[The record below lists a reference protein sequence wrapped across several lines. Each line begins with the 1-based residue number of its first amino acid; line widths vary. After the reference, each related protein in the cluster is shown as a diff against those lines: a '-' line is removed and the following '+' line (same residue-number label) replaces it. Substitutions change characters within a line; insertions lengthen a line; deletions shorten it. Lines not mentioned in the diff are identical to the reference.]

1 MYTRFFGFKER
12 PFKLVPNPAYLYL
25 SKGHE
30 EALAHL
36 QCAVVHEDGFVAITG
51 EVGTGKTTLCRS
63 FLENL
68 GKEVEAAYIFNP
80 RLDAV
85 GLLKAI
91 NEEFGIEHTAD
102 AIKPLID
109 TLNQY
114 LMAQHAQGKKVLL
127 IIDEAQNL
135 GRDVLEQ
142 LRLLS
147 NLETTLHKLLQIVL
161 VGQPELGE
169 LLDSHALRQLRQR
182 ITLYARL
189 TPFTLK
195 ETREYIEHRIRI
207 ASGRSA
213 VRFTRSACRR
223 IHRFAGGTPR
233 LINIACDRALLCA
246 FGVESRKVTRRIVGE
261 ALDEL
266 GYSRRQPRAFPVAI
280 GAVLGSAVICVLT
293 VVALWPRL
301 PVFSAFSPV
310 DSVRQKA
317 EPEKIAADV
326 RAGQN
331 ETGKQSVA
339 QEPEKITA
347 DVRAGDNET
356 DKQSVAQEPEKI
368 AADVRA
374 GQNETG
380 KQSVAQEPEKIAADV
395 HAGDNET
402 DEQSVAQ
409 EPEKIAAAGPVL
421 SAVPPPQPL
430 VEETTPAIDDV
441 PAMTG
446 WSEFVTNMSRQTDAT
461 SLRQAAAHILLT
473 RWLTEDSIKAVAE
486 PALDDETY
494 FRLAAGRNQ
503 LEVLTL
509 KNDLAVIERLNLP
522 AILELDVPDGERDR
536 KVAGFAVLEKIADGA
551 AFLASGTAAA
561 VYRVPVADLRAGF
574 RGKAFVFWKNFW
586 NLQGTI
592 SASAPPQTVLL
603 LKMYLKEL
611 GFPEIDPAPA
621 YDAHTRSIISR
632 LQARHGLSDDGLVGS
647 QTKIVLYND
656 NKSLGLPFLNH
667 QR

>member
-80 RLDAV
+80 RLDAL

-91 NEEFGIEHTAD
+91 NEELGIEHAAD

-147 NLETTLHKLLQIVL
+147 NLETTRHKLLQIIL

-182 ITLYARL
+182 ITLYTHL
-189 TPFTLK
+189 TPFTFK
-195 ETREYIEHRIRI
+195 ETREYIEHRVRI
-207 ASGRSA
+207 ASDRPA
-213 VRFTRSACRR
+213 VHFTQAACRR
-223 IHRFAGGTPR
+223 IHRFAGGVPR

-246 FGVESRKVTRRIVGE
+246 FGVESRKVTRRIAGE

-266 GYSRRQPRAFPVAI
+266 RYPRRRPKLFPAAI
-280 GAVLGSAVICVLT
+280 GSVLGLAVICVLT
-293 VVALWPRL
+293 VLALLPRL
-301 PVFSAFSPV
+301 PVFSAFSPFG
-310 DSVRQKA
+310 SVRQEA
-317 EPEKIAADV
+317 EPEKIA
-326 RAGQN
+326 
-331 ETGKQSVA
+331 
-339 QEPEKITA
+339 TA
-347 DVRAGDNET
+347 D
-356 DKQSVAQEPEKI
+356 
-368 AADVRA
+368 
-374 GQNETG
+374 
-380 KQSVAQEPEKIAADV
+380 
-395 HAGDNET
+395 
-402 DEQSVAQ
+402 
-409 EPEKIAAAGPVL
+409 PVL
-421 SAVPPPQPL
+421 PAAPPPHPL
-430 VEETTPAIDDV
+430 VEEVDPATDGV
-441 PAMTG
+441 PSMTH
-446 WSEFVTNMSRQTDAT
+446 WPEFVTDITRQADAT
-461 SLRQAAAHILLT
+461 SLRQAAAHILLA
-473 RWLTEDSIKAVAE
+473 RWLKEDAIKAVAE
-486 PALDDETY
+486 ATLDDETY

-522 AILELDVPDGERDR
+522 TILELQVPDGGRDQEL
-536 KVAGFAVLEKIADGA
+536 AGFAVLEKIADGA
-551 AFLASGTAAA
+551 AFLAGGAAPA
-561 VYRVPVADLRAGF
+561 KYRVPVADLRAGF
-574 RGKAFVFWKNFW
+574 SGKAFVFWKNFW

-592 SASAPPQTVLL
+592 SRSAPPQTVLL
-603 LKMYLKEL
+603 LKMYLKEI
-611 GFPEIDPAPA
+611 GFPEIDPAPV
-621 YDAHTRSIISR
+621 YDAQTRSIISG
-632 LQARHGLSDDGLVGS
+632 LQARHGLLNDGLVGS
-647 QTKIVLYND
+647 QTKIVLYNE
-656 NKSLGLPFLNH
+656 NKSLELPFLDY
-667 QR
+667 Q

>member
-25 SKGHE
+25 SRGHE

-109 TLNQY
+109 TLNRY

-189 TPFTLK
+189 TPFTFQ
-195 ETREYIEHRIRI
+195 ETREYIEHRLRI
-207 ASGRSA
+207 ASGRPA
-213 VRFTRSACRR
+213 VRFTRAACRR
-223 IHRFAGGTPR
+223 IHRFAGGIPR

-261 ALDEL
+261 ALEEL
-266 GYSRRQPRAFPVAI
+266 GYPRRQPKAFPVAI
-280 GAVLGSAVICVLT
+280 GAVLALAVICVLT
-293 VVALWPRL
+293 VTALFPRL

-310 DSVRQKA
+310 DGVRQKA

-326 RAGQN
+326 RAG
-331 ETGKQSVA
+331 
-339 QEPEKITA
+339 
-347 DVRAGDNET
+347 DNET
-356 DKQSVAQEPEKI
+356 DKQSVAQDPE
-368 AADVRA
+368 
-374 GQNETG
+374 T
-380 KQSVAQEPEKIAADV
+380 
-395 HAGDNET
+395 
-402 DEQSVAQ
+402 
-409 EPEKIAAAGPVL
+409 IAAAGPVL
-421 SAVPPPQPL
+421 PAVPPPQPL
-430 VEETTPAIDDV
+430 VEETTPSIDDV
-441 PAMTG
+441 PSMTR
-446 WSEFVTNMSRQTDAT
+446 WSEVVTNMSHQTDAMF
-461 SLRQAAAHILLT
+461 LRQAAAHILLT
-473 RWLTEDSIKAVAE
+473 RWLKEDSIKPVAE
-486 PALDDETY
+486 PALDAETY

-509 KNDLAVIERLNLP
+509 ENDLAVVERLNLP
-522 AILELDVPDGERDR
+522 AILELDVPDGEHDQ
-536 KVAGFAVLEKIADGA
+536 KVVGFAVLEKIADGA
-551 AFLASGTAAA
+551 AFLTGGTAAEM
-561 VYRVPVADLRAGF
+561 YRVPVADLRAGF

-603 LKMYLKEL
+603 LKMYLEEL

-621 YDAHTRSIISR
+621 YDARTRSIISR

-647 QTKIVLYND
+647 QTKIVLYSA
-656 NKSLGLPFLNH
+656 NKSLELPVLDS

>member
-68 GKEVEAAYIFNP
+68 GNEVEAAYIFNP

-189 TPFTLK
+189 TPFTFK

-213 VRFTRSACRR
+213 VRFTRAACRR
-223 IHRFAGGTPR
+223 IHRFAGGIPR

-266 GYSRRQPRAFPVAI
+266 GYPRRQPKAFPVAI
-280 GAVLGSAVICVLT
+280 GAVLGLAVICVLT
-293 VVALWPRL
+293 VVALLPRL
-301 PVFSAFSPV
+301 PVFSAFSSV
-310 DSVRQKA
+310 HRVRQEA
-317 EPEKIAADV
+317 EPE
-326 RAGQN
+326 
-331 ETGKQSVA
+331 E
-339 QEPEKITA
+339 
-347 DVRAGDNET
+347 
-356 DKQSVAQEPEKI
+356 I

-380 KQSVAQEPEKIAADV
+380 KQSVAQEPEKIA
-395 HAGDNET
+395 T
-402 DEQSVAQ
+402 
-409 EPEKIAAAGPVL
+409 AGPVL
-421 SAVPPPQPL
+421 PAGPPPQPL
-430 VEETTPAIDDV
+430 VEETTPAIDGV
-441 PAMTG
+441 PSMTG
-446 WSEFVTNMSRQTDAT
+446 WSAFVTNMSRQTDAT

-473 RWLTEDSIKAVAE
+473 RWLKEDSIKAVAE

-522 AILELDVPDGERDR
+522 TILELDVPDSERDQ
-536 KVAGFAVLEKIADGA
+536 KVAGFAVLEKITDGA
-551 AFLASGTAAA
+551 AFLAGGTAAA

-574 RGKAFVFWKNFW
+574 CGKAFVFWKNFW

-603 LKMYLKEL
+603 LKIYLKEL
-611 GFPEIDPAPA
+611 GFPEIDPAPV
-621 YDAHTRSIISR
+621 YDAQTRSIISR

-647 QTKIVLYND
+647 QTKIVLYSD
-656 NKSLGLPFLNH
+656 NKSLELPFLDY

>member
-12 PFKLVPNPAYLYL
+12 PFRLVPNPAYLYL

-36 QCAVVHEDGFVAITG
+36 QCAIVHEDGFVAITG

-91 NEEFGIEHTAD
+91 NQELGIEHTAD
-102 AIKPLID
+102 AIKPLTD
-109 TLNQY
+109 SLNQY

-161 VGQPELGE
+161 VGQPELGD
-169 LLDSHALRQLRQR
+169 LLDSHELRQLRQR

-189 TPFTLK
+189 RPFTFR
-195 ETREYIEHRIRI
+195 ETRDYIEHRIRI

-213 VRFTRSACRR
+213 VRFTRAACRR
-223 IHRFAGGTPR
+223 IHRFAGGIPR

-246 FGVESRKVTRRIVGE
+246 FGVESRKVTGRIVGQ

-266 GYSRRQPRAFPVAI
+266 GYPRRQPKAFPLAI
-280 GAVLGSAVICVLT
+280 GAVLGLAVICVLT
-293 VVALWPRL
+293 VVASFPRL

-310 DSVRQKA
+310 DSVRQEA
-317 EPEKIAADV
+317 EPEKIAAD
-326 RAGQN
+326 A
-331 ETGKQSVA
+331 
-339 QEPEKITA
+339 
-347 DVRAGDNET
+347 RAGDNEAGR
-356 DKQSVAQEPEKI
+356 QSVAQEPEKI
-368 AADVRA
+368 AADARA
-374 GQNETG
+374 GDNEAG
-380 KQSVAQEPEKIAADV
+380 RQSVAQEPEKIAATG
-395 HAGDNET
+395 A
-402 DEQSVAQ
+402 
-409 EPEKIAAAGPVL
+409 VL
-421 SAVPPPQPL
+421 PAVPPPQPP
-430 VEETTPAIDDV
+430 VEETTPATDGV
-441 PAMTG
+441 PSMTR
-446 WSEFVTNMSRQTDAT
+446 WSDFVTNMSRETDAT
-461 SLRQAAAHILLT
+461 SLRRAAAHILLT
-473 RWLTEDSIKAVAE
+473 RWLKGDSIQAVAE

-494 FRLAAGRNQ
+494 FRLAAARNQ

-522 AILELDVPDGERDR
+522 TILELNVPDGERDQ
-536 KVAGFAVLEKIADGA
+536 KVAGFAVLDKIADGA
-551 AFLASGTAAA
+551 AFLVGGTAAT

-574 RGKAFVFWKNFW
+574 RGKAVVFWKNFW

-611 GFPEIDPAPA
+611 GFPEIDAAPV
-621 YDAHTRSIISR
+621 YDAQTRSIIRR
-632 LQARHGLSDDGLVGS
+632 LQAQHGLSDDGLVGT

-656 NKSLGLPFLNH
+656 NKSLGPPFLNH

>member
-189 TPFTLK
+189 TPFTFK

-213 VRFTRSACRR
+213 VRFTRAACRR

-246 FGVESRKVTRRIVGE
+246 FGVESRKVTRRIVGV

-266 GYSRRQPRAFPVAI
+266 GYPRRQPKAFPAAI
-280 GAVLGSAVICVLT
+280 AAVLGSAVICVLT
-293 VVALWPRL
+293 VVALLPRL

-310 DSVRQKA
+310 GNVRQEA

-331 ETGKQSVA
+331 ETGK
-339 QEPEKITA
+339 
-347 DVRAGDNET
+347 R
-356 DKQSVAQEPEKI
+356 SVAQEPEKI

-374 GQNETG
+374 GQNETD
-380 KQSVAQEPEKIAADV
+380 KQSVAQEPEEIA
-395 HAGDNET
+395 T
-402 DEQSVAQ
+402 
-409 EPEKIAAAGPVL
+409 AGPVL
-421 SAVPPPQPL
+421 PAVPPPQPL

-441 PAMTG
+441 PSMMG
-446 WSEFVTNMSRQTDAT
+446 WSEFTTNMSRQTDAT
-461 SLRQAAAHILLT
+461 SLRQAAAYILLT
-473 RWLTEDSIKAVAE
+473 RWLKEDSIKVVAE

-522 AILELDVPDGERDR
+522 AILELDVPDGERDQ
-536 KVAGFAVLEKIADGA
+536 KVAGFAVLEKITDGA
-551 AFLASGTAAA
+551 AFLAGGTAAA

-574 RGKAFVFWKNFW
+574 YGNAFVFWKNFW

-611 GFPEIDPAPA
+611 GFPEIDSAPV
-621 YDAHTRSIISR
+621 YDAQTRSIISR
-632 LQARHGLSDDGLVGS
+632 LQARHGLSNDGLVGS
-647 QTKIVLYND
+647 RTKIVLYND
-656 NKSLGLPFLNH
+656 NKSLELPFLDY

>member
-114 LMAQHAQGKKVLL
+114 LMVQHAQGKKVLL

-147 NLETTLHKLLQIVL
+147 NLETTLHKLLQIIL

-182 ITLYARL
+182 ITLYTHL
-189 TPFTLK
+189 TPFTFK

-207 ASGRSA
+207 ASGRPA
-213 VRFTRSACRR
+213 VRFTQAACRR
-223 IHRFAGGTPR
+223 IHRFAGGIPR

-266 GYSRRQPRAFPVAI
+266 GYPRRQPKAFPAAI
-280 GAVLGSAVICVLT
+280 GAVLGLAVICVLT
-293 VVALWPRL
+293 VVALLPRL
-301 PVFSAFSPV
+301 PVFFAFSPV

-317 EPEKIAADV
+317 EPEKIA
-326 RAGQN
+326 
-331 ETGKQSVA
+331 T
-339 QEPEKITA
+339 
-347 DVRAGDNET
+347 
-356 DKQSVAQEPEKI
+356 
-368 AADVRA
+368 
-374 GQNETG
+374 
-380 KQSVAQEPEKIAADV
+380 
-395 HAGDNET
+395 
-402 DEQSVAQ
+402 
-409 EPEKIAAAGPVL
+409 AGPVL
-421 SAVPPPQPL
+421 PAVPPPQPM
-430 VEETTPAIDDV
+430 VEETTRV
-441 PAMTG
+441 PSMTS
-446 WSEFVTNMSRQTDAT
+446 WPEFVTNISRQTDAT

-473 RWLTEDSIKAVAE
+473 RWLKEDSIKAVAE
-486 PALDDETY
+486 RALDDETY
-494 FRLAAGRNQ
+494 FRLVAGRNQ

-522 AILELDVPDGERDR
+522 TILELDVPDGERDQ
-536 KVAGFAVLEKIADGA
+536 KLAGFAVLEKIADGA
-551 AFLASGTAAA
+551 AFLAGGTAAA
-561 VYRVPVADLRAGF
+561 MYRVPVADLRAGF
-574 RGKAFVFWKNFW
+574 CGKAFVFWKNFW

-603 LKMYLKEL
+603 LKMYLKEI
-611 GFPEIDPAPA
+611 GFPEIDPAPV
-621 YDAHTRSIISR
+621 YDAQTRSIISR

-647 QTKIVLYND
+647 QTKIILYND
-656 NKSLGLPFLNH
+656 NKSLELPFLYY

>member
-189 TPFTLK
+189 TPFTFK

-213 VRFTRSACRR
+213 VRFTRAACRR

-266 GYSRRQPRAFPVAI
+266 GYPRRQPKAFPVAI
-280 GAVLGSAVICVLT
+280 WAVLGSAVICVLT
-293 VVALWPRL
+293 VVALSPRL

-310 DSVRQKA
+310 DSVRQEA
-317 EPEKIAADV
+317 APEKIAADV
-326 RAGQN
+326 RAGQS
-331 ETGKQSVA
+331 ETGK
-339 QEPEKITA
+339 
-347 DVRAGDNET
+347 
-356 DKQSVAQEPEKI
+356 
-368 AADVRA
+368 
-374 GQNETG
+374 
-380 KQSVAQEPEKIAADV
+380 
-395 HAGDNET
+395 
-402 DEQSVAQ
+402 QSVAQ

-421 SAVPPPQPL
+421 PAVPPPQPL

-441 PAMTG
+441 PSMMG
-446 WSEFVTNMSRQTDAT
+446 WSEFTTNMSRQTDAT
-461 SLRQAAAHILLT
+461 SLRQAAAYILLT
-473 RWLTEDSIKAVAE
+473 RWLKEDSIKAVAE

-522 AILELDVPDGERDR
+522 AILELDVPDGERDQ
-536 KVAGFAVLEKIADGA
+536 KVAGFAVLEKITDGA
-551 AFLASGTAAA
+551 AFLAGGTAAA

-574 RGKAFVFWKNFW
+574 YGNAFVFWKNFW

-611 GFPEIDPAPA
+611 GFPEIDPAPV
-621 YDAHTRSIISR
+621 YDARTRSIISR

-656 NKSLGLPFLNH
+656 NKSLELPFLDY

>member
-91 NEEFGIEHTAD
+91 NEELGIEHTAD

-147 NLETTLHKLLQIVL
+147 NLETTLHKLLQIIL

-182 ITLYARL
+182 ITLYTHL
-189 TPFTLK
+189 TPFTFK

-207 ASGRSA
+207 ASGRPA
-213 VRFTRSACRR
+213 VRFTQAACRR
-223 IHRFAGGTPR
+223 IHRFAGGIPR

-266 GYSRRQPRAFPVAI
+266 GYPRRQPKAFPAAI
-280 GAVLGSAVICVLT
+280 GAVLGLAVICVLT
-293 VVALWPRL
+293 VVALLPRL
-301 PVFSAFSPV
+301 PVFFAFSPV

-317 EPEKIAADV
+317 EPEKIA
-326 RAGQN
+326 
-331 ETGKQSVA
+331 T
-339 QEPEKITA
+339 
-347 DVRAGDNET
+347 
-356 DKQSVAQEPEKI
+356 
-368 AADVRA
+368 
-374 GQNETG
+374 
-380 KQSVAQEPEKIAADV
+380 
-395 HAGDNET
+395 
-402 DEQSVAQ
+402 
-409 EPEKIAAAGPVL
+409 AGPVL
-421 SAVPPPQPL
+421 PAVPPPQPL
-430 VEETTPAIDDV
+430 VEETTRV
-441 PAMTG
+441 PSMTS
-446 WSEFVTNMSRQTDAT
+446 WPEFVTNISRQTDAT

-473 RWLTEDSIKAVAE
+473 RWLKEDSIKAVAE
-486 PALDDETY
+486 RALDDETY

-522 AILELDVPDGERDR
+522 AILELDVPDGERDQ
-536 KVAGFAVLEKIADGA
+536 KLAGFAVLEKIADGA
-551 AFLASGTAAA
+551 AFLAGGTAAA
-561 VYRVPVADLRAGF
+561 MYRVPVADLRAGF
-574 RGKAFVFWKNFW
+574 CGKAFVFWKNFW

-603 LKMYLKEL
+603 LKMYLKEI
-611 GFPEIDPAPA
+611 GFPEIDPAPV
-621 YDAHTRSIISR
+621 YDAQTRSIISR

-647 QTKIVLYND
+647 QTKIILYND
-656 NKSLGLPFLNH
+656 NKSLELPFLYY

>member
-68 GKEVEAAYIFNP
+68 GNEVEAAYIFNP

-189 TPFTLK
+189 TPFTFK

-213 VRFTRSACRR
+213 VRFTRAACRR
-223 IHRFAGGTPR
+223 IHRFAGGIPR

-266 GYSRRQPRAFPVAI
+266 GYPRRQPKAFPVAI
-280 GAVLGSAVICVLT
+280 GAVLGLAVICVLT
-293 VVALWPRL
+293 VVALLPRL
-301 PVFSAFSPV
+301 PVFSAFSSV
-310 DSVRQKA
+310 HRVRQEA
-317 EPEKIAADV
+317 EPEEIAADV

-339 QEPEKITA
+339 QEPE
-347 DVRAGDNET
+347 E
-356 DKQSVAQEPEKI
+356 I
-368 AADVRA
+368 A
-374 GQNETG
+374 T
-380 KQSVAQEPEKIAADV
+380 
-395 HAGDNET
+395 
-402 DEQSVAQ
+402 
-409 EPEKIAAAGPVL
+409 AGPVL
-421 SAVPPPQPL
+421 PAGPPPQPL
-430 VEETTPAIDDV
+430 VEETTPAIDGV
-441 PAMTG
+441 PSMTG
-446 WSEFVTNMSRQTDAT
+446 WSAFVTNMSRQTDAT

-473 RWLTEDSIKAVAE
+473 RWLKEDSIKAVAE

-522 AILELDVPDGERDR
+522 TILELDVPDSERDQ
-536 KVAGFAVLEKIADGA
+536 KVAGFAVLEKITDGA
-551 AFLASGTAAA
+551 AFLAGGTAAA

-574 RGKAFVFWKNFW
+574 CGKAFVFWKNFW

-603 LKMYLKEL
+603 LKIYLKEL
-611 GFPEIDPAPA
+611 GFPEIDPAPV
-621 YDAHTRSIISR
+621 YDAQTRSIISR

-647 QTKIVLYND
+647 QTKIVLYSD
-656 NKSLGLPFLNH
+656 NKSLELPFLDY